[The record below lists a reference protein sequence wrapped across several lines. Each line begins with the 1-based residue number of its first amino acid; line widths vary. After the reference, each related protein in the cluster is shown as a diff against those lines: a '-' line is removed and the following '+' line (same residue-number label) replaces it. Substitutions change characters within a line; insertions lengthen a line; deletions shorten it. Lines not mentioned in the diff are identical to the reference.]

1 MLNDLQLLE
10 LFSPS
15 ELLISCEPETV
26 TVSPATATFNPS
38 GEKLV
43 TSRLICQLSP
53 VQLTFSEVAKAE
65 EEEEEKESFIIL
77 GQFFCWP

>member
-38 GEKLV
+38 GEKFL
-43 TSRLICQLSP
+43 TSMVISQLSP
-53 VQLTFSEVAKAE
+53 VQLTFSVEAKEE